1 MVSDLY
7 ASLAEPPFQLSKA
20 ATANMPKV
28 SASIVSD
35 LDAPAVPTPAFFVK
49 PLQDAFAVQQFAF
62 FAVASLPAVASA
74 FVGSLNCVELQ
85 GFEERPPHFV
95 VSGSQQIALHDAAF
109 VADEVQY
116 KSVNVLFFL

>member
-7 ASLAEPPFQLSKA
+7 ASLAKPPFQLSKA

-49 PLQDAFAVQQFAF
+49 PLQDAFAVQQSVA
-62 FAVASLPAVASA
+62 ASLPAATPA
-74 FVGSLNCVELQ
+74 FVGS
-85 GFEERPPHFV
+85 R
-95 VSGSQQIALHDAAF
+95 
-109 VADEVQY
+109 
-116 KSVNVLFFL
+116 K